1 MTSDASAFFTANKM
15 ALPPRLVI
23 ADRRLFRRERVSRDR
38 MTPFD
43 RFDEREMLERYRFG
57 KEDLWKINDEMLG
70 GGRRDAGGGDEMLGG
85 GRSRIRQ
92 YLTG

>member
-1 MTSDASAFFTANKM
+1 MTSDASASFTANKM

-23 ADRRLFRRERVSRDR
+23 ADRRLFRRERVFRDR
-38 MTPFD
+38 MNPFD

-70 GGRRDAGGGDEMLGG
+70 GGETRCWGGE
-85 GRSRIRQ
+85 I
-92 YLTG
+92 

>member
-23 ADRRLFRRERVSRDR
+23 ADRRLFRRERVFRDR
-38 MTPFD
+38 MNPFD

-57 KEDLWKINDEMLG
+57 KEDWLVE
-70 GGRRDAGGGDEMLGG
+70 A
-85 GRSRIRQ
+85 SF
-92 YLTG
+92 LTSGT